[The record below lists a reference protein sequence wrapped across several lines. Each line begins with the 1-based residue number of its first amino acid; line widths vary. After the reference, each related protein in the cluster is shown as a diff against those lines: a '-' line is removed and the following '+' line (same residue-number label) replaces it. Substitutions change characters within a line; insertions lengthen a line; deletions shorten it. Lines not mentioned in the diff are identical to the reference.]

1 MAFRILFFIMFI
13 ICSYQIGSILL
24 RIFFMIRD
32 EIRKV
37 YKVLSPFL
45 ISMLVYFLYFYFVKG
60 MRFKEGDYSYVG
72 YGSKIKRLF
81 IEFPRQFIL
90 DLFNRDP
97 DEFKDYGVHIIAGR
111 QGSGKS
117 ITLTYLLLRYQQM
130 YPKAKVATNYFY
142 KYQDKA
148 INHWK
153 DIIDYLNDK
162 YGVIVVLDEIQNW
175 FNSLQSKDFPP
186 EMLTEIT
193 QQRKQRKVIF
203 GTSQVFSR
211 VAKPI
216 REQTYMLYEPTTI
229 FGCITFV
236 RKYDVSTN
244 TDGLTDTK
252 KYRGCFFFIQNE
264 QLRNSFDTYLKVE
277 NLSNVGFKEETYQ
290 IRNVD
295 NTVVISS
302 SKWKKQQK

>member
-1 MAFRILFFIMFI
+1 MWNFLLWLFVIILVILAPFI
-13 ICSYQIGSILL
+13 ISM
-24 RIFFMIRD
+24 IF
-32 EIRKV
+32 
-37 YKVLSPFL
+37 
-45 ISMLVYFLYFYFVKG
+45 YFLYFYFVKG
-60 MRFKEGDYSYVG
+60 MRFKEGEYRYIG

-81 IEFPRQFIL
+81 IEFPRQFII
-90 DLFNRDP
+90 DMFNRDP
-97 DEFKDYGVHIIAGR
+97 DEFKDYGVHIIAGK

-142 KYQDKA
+142 LYQDKV
-148 INHWK
+148 ITHWR
-153 DIIDYLNDK
+153 DIINYLNDK

-193 QQRKQRKVIF
+193 QQRKQRKIIF

-229 FGCITFV
+229 FGCITIV
-236 RKYDVSTN
+236 RKYEVTTDVS
-244 TDGLTDTK
+244 GLTDTK
-252 KYRGCFFFIQNE
+252 KYRGCFFFVQDE
-264 QLRNSFDTYLKVE
+264 ELRNAFDTYRKVE
-277 NLSNVGFKEETYQ
+277 TLSNEGFKSEENQ
-290 IRNVD
+290 IRNAD
-295 NTVVISS
+295 TFI
-302 SKWKKQQK
+302 KLEQKPKQLWKK